1 MNLAEKD
8 YSEPVRDKISRLFLI
23 RSLPLAV
30 LTRPLYAWATE
41 NLTMKLGYYHQFSDA
56 FGNEIVS
63 RFALIAG
70 EGARAPSIYD
80 LDSKSDPPAH
90 HFSNE

>member
-1 MNLAEKD
+1 
-8 YSEPVRDKISRLFLI
+8 
-23 RSLPLAV
+23 
-30 LTRPLYAWATE
+30 
-41 NLTMKLGYYHQFSDA
+41 MKLGYHQFSDA